1 MTFVLVVDDDP
12 AIVRTLGIN
21 LRARGYDVETAA
33 DGRSAL
39 QVVEERLPDVV
50 ILDLGLPDLDG
61 LSVLQRLRER
71 HALPVVILS
80 ARHQTD
86 DKVEALDSGA
96 DDYVTKPFEMEELM
110 ARVRAAV
117 RRTSAGEPPLVVEA
131 EGVVLDV
138 TERHAERDGAPVRLT
153 PTEWHLVEVLA
164 RRAGHLVS
172 QQDLLREVWGPG
184 YGRESHYLRV
194 YLAQLRRKLEA
205 DPANPTLFLTDPG
218 QGYRLVAQRS
228 AG

>member
-21 LRARGYDVETAA
+21 LRARGYEVETAG

-39 QVVEERLPDVV
+39 QIVEERLPDAV

-61 LSVLQRLRER
+61 LSVLQRLREQ
-71 HALPVVILS
+71 HAVPVVILS
-80 ARHQTD
+80 ARHETD

-117 RRTSAGEPPLVVEA
+117 RRSSAAEPPLVVEA
-131 EGVVLDV
+131 AGVRLDV
-138 TERHAERDGAPVRLT
+138 TERHAERDGEPVRLT

-164 RRAGHLVS
+164 RRPGHLVS

-194 YLAQLRRKLEA
+194 YMAQLRRKLEP
-205 DPANPTLFLTDPG
+205 DPAAPTLFLTDPG
-218 QGYRLVAQRS
+218 QGYRLVVQRS